1 MFPAHKFS
9 CHFSLSDALPRWQSC
24 KWKRGWKQLVFFFF
38 FFHVDAF
45 HAGFFLASLSH
56 HYGGPVRTDGGL
68 IFTAAALRERRVFSK
83 FTHTHKHRRDLFL
96 SLLYGRPF
104 CGHGCICTL
113 SVLCGMYSAFH
124 CPALWHW
131 GLSFTVCWQVLQFFM
146 ASVPI
151 SPEAFQPNNL
161 AANVVLTCKFGCVLE
176 CESNSSK

>member
-1 MFPAHKFS
+1 MGKEVEAV
-9 CHFSLSDALPRWQSC
+9 R
-24 KWKRGWKQLVFFFF
+24 F

-104 CGHGCICTL
+104 VVMAAFVHCLSCVKCT
-113 SVLCGMYSAFH
+113 VR
-124 CPALWHW
+124 
-131 GLSFTVCWQVLQFFM
+131 FTVPHSGTGVSRSQCAGRFCNFLWQVFPFL
-146 ASVPI
+146 
-151 SPEAFQPNNL
+151 
-161 AANVVLTCKFGCVLE
+161 LTPPSLTV
-176 CESNSSK
+176 SR